1 MFFRVTRHNPKS
13 KGLIPMSSSINL
25 YTLKQHRIS
34 SFRYDLDLQ
43 ITNPQ
48 TCHHLLDLLLD
59 LKHEP
64 VEKFGILSLNT
75 KHKITGLHIL
85 GQGSL
90 KSVIVEPREVFKAAM
105 INNAFAIIAFHNHP
119 SGCSEPS
126 AWDIAITRRL
136 KDVGEIL
143 NIRLID
149 HLIIGE
155 GEYVSLKER
164 RLM

>member
-1 MFFRVTRHNPKS
+1 MPT
-13 KGLIPMSSSINL
+13 SINL

-34 SFRYDLDLQ
+34 RFRYDLDLQ

-75 KHKITGLHIL
+75 KYKVTGLHIL

-90 KSVIVEPREVFKAAM
+90 ESVTVEPREVFKAAM
-105 INNAFAIIAFHNHP
+105 VNNAFAIIAFHNHP
-119 SGCSEPS
+119 SDDPEPS

-136 KDVGEIL
+136 KDVGDFL

-155 GEYVSLKER
+155 GRYFSLREGKM
-164 RLM
+164 L